1 MDLGGIELKRMKLG
15 FFMAGYGHHVA
26 SWRHPDV
33 AKRGTMD
40 LESIIENV
48 KTAERA
54 NFDFVFISD
63 ALFVDKKTH
72 PDLMTRFEPIN
83 LMSVISRETKD
94 IGLIVTASTTFSQPF
109 TLARDFATLDHISN
123 GRAGW
128 NIVTSG
134 VNDTAQNFNGAQNM
148 EHDLRYDQAAE
159 FVDVAQKLWHSWDKV
174 TFDRNQNKGQ
184 FISAEEPEAVD
195 YKGSFFQVKGPLN
208 IERSPQGHPLMV
220 QAGSSK
226 KGVEF
231 ASKIAE
237 VIFTAQTDIDAATK
251 FADNVKEKVHDARGN
266 NQEVVIMPG
275 IFPVIGDTE
284 QEAKENYEELQEL
297 ILPEIGLELLSSYLG
312 DFDLSG
318 YDLNMPFDQ
327 INLDSGNGIQSRIEI
342 IQEHAR
348 KNNLTLDDVMKS
360 VAGARGH
367 HIIVGTP
374 EKIADNME
382 EWFVKGAADGFNV
395 MPPLIPTQFELFVEK
410 VVPILQ
416 ERGLVQKSYNVG
428 TLREKLG
435 LKVK

>member
-1 MDLGGIELKRMKLG
+1 
-15 FFMAGYGHHVA
+15 MAGYGHHVA

-33 AKRGTMD
+33 AKKGTMD
-40 LESIIENV
+40 LENIIENV

-72 PDLMTRFEPIN
+72 PDLMTRYEPIN

-109 TLARDFATLDHISN
+109 TLARDFSTLDHISN

-134 VNDTAQNFNGAQNM
+134 VNDTAQNFNGTQNM

-159 FVDVAQKLWHSWDKV
+159 FVNVTHKLWHSWDNV
-174 TFDRNQNKGQ
+174 TFTRNQSNGQ
-184 FISAEEPEAVD
+184 FISDEEPEAINHN
-195 YKGSFFQVKGPLN
+195 GHFFQVKGPLN
-208 IERSPQGHPLMV
+208 IERSPQGHPLMI

-226 KGVEF
+226 KGIEF

-237 VIFTAQTDIDAATK
+237 VIFTAQTDLEAAVK
-251 FADNVKEKVHDARGN
+251 YADDVREKVHHERGN
-266 NQEVVIMPG
+266 DQEVVIMPG
-275 IFPVIGDTE
+275 IFPVIGNTE
-284 QEAKENYEELQEL
+284 AEALANYESLQNL
-297 ILPEIGLELLSSYLG
+297 ILPEVGLKLLSSYLG
-312 DFDLSG
+312 DIDLSG
-318 YDLNMPFDQ
+318 YDLNIPFEQ

-342 IQEHAR
+342 IQEHA
-348 KNNLTLDDVMKS
+348 KKHSLTLDDVMKS

-382 EWFVKGAADGFNV
+382 EWFARGAADGFNV
-395 MPPLIPTQFELFVEK
+395 MPPLIPTQFNLFVEK

-416 ERGLVQKSYNVG
+416 ERGLVQKSYHTG

-435 LKVK
+435 LKAQ

>member
-1 MDLGGIELKRMKLG
+1 MKLG

-33 AKRGTMD
+33 AKKGTMD
-40 LESIIENV
+40 LNSIIENV

-54 NFDFVFISD
+54 HFDFVFISD

-83 LMSVISRETKD
+83 LMSVISRETTN

-109 TLARDFATLDHISN
+109 LLARDFATLDHISN

-159 FVDVAQKLWHSWDKV
+159 FVDVTQKLWHSWDNV
-174 TFDRNQNKGQ
+174 TFDRDQQNGQ
-184 FISAEEPEAVD
+184 FISKEEPEAINH
-195 YKGSFFQVKGPLN
+195 KGQFFQVKGPLN
-208 IERSPQGHPLMV
+208 VERSPQGHPLMI

-226 KGVEF
+226 KGVAF
-231 ASKIAE
+231 ASKVAE
-237 VIFTAQTDIDAATK
+237 VIFTAQTDVDDATK
-251 FADNVKEKVHDARGN
+251 FADEVKEKVYQERGE

-275 IFPVIGDTE
+275 IFPVIGDTDA
-284 QEAKENYEELQEL
+284 EAKANYEELQEL

-312 DFDLSG
+312 DIDLSG
-318 YDLNMPFDQ
+318 YDLNTPFEQ
-327 INLDSGNGIQSRIEI
+327 INLDSGNGIQSRISI
-342 IQEHAR
+342 IQAHAS
-348 KNNLTLDDVMKS
+348 KHNLTLDDVMKS

-367 HIIVGTP
+367 HIIIGTP

-382 EWFVKGAADGFNV
+382 EWFTKGAADGFNV
-395 MPPLIPTQFELFVEK
+395 MPPLIPTQFDLFVEK

-416 ERGLVQKSYNVG
+416 ERGLVQKSYNAG

-435 LKVK
+435 LETK